1 MRTLASV
8 FPSCLLVAAIFGAVD
23 QGVIA
28 IKVQVINQVA
38 SLDLFVASLW
48 LVRTFDDE
56 IVQDVEQHFRS

>member
-1 MRTLASV
+1 MASI

-28 IKVQVINQVA
+28 IDVHVVDQVA

-48 LVRTFDDE
+48 LIRTFDNE
-56 IVQDVEQHFRS
+56 IIQDVEQQFRG